1 MAKLHFRYG
10 VMGSSKTADLL
21 MLAYNFKERGSN
33 PLLAKPEQDTR
44 TVEIWSRIGISS
56 ECISLAQ
63 LCEMSFPELG
73 KYDCVIV
80 DEAQFATTEQ
90 IDHLGD
96 IADNLDIPVF
106 TYGLRTDYT
115 GHLFEGSKRLFEI
128 ADEINEIRTSCWCKK
143 AAKMNAL
150 VSNGNEIIREIP
162 DDEDQLKIDGTYV
175 SLCRKHYNQGR
186 VR

>member
-21 MLAYNFKERGSN
+21 MLAYNFRERGSN
-33 PLLAKPEQDTR
+33 PLLAKPSKDTR
-44 TVEIWSRIGISS
+44 TEKIWSRVGISAD
-56 ECISLAQ
+56 CIPLED
-63 LCEMSFPELG
+63 LCSMSFPELG

-80 DEAQFATTEQ
+80 DEVQFATAEQ

-96 IADNLDIPVF
+96 VADIMDIPVF

-128 ADEINEIRTSCWCKK
+128 ADEIDEIRTSCWCKR

-150 VSNGNEIIREIP
+150 
-162 DDEDQLKIDGTYV
+162 IDGGEIVRDIGGAGQLNIGGEYV
-175 SLCRKHYNQGR
+175 SLCRKHYKEGR
-186 VR
+186 FS